1 MSVYFSNPG
10 LIDLDVCRV
19 MGASIKIGDNPI
31 GYFGTGLK
39 NAIAILLRTGHRV
52 TLTRGGE
59 TYTFSVRES
68 MIRDKA
74 FARVYM
80 NDEALP
86 FTTDLGKNWDLWQA
100 YRELHSNTLDE
111 GGTIGLER
119 AHGDTIIRVDGKA
132 FEDVY
137 HQRDTIFLK
146 RALLESCGGVEIH
159 SGPSAYL
166 YYRGVRVMDL
176 GGFSVYTYN
185 ILDEQR
191 LTEDR
196 TFANQYLPPIV
207 VARAITALDNREI
220 VRKLIGEDAKLWDQK
235 LSYSGCGPYSTT
247 FLDEAAAAYSNQ
259 RTNHSAKVVLEEH
272 RQRNA
277 EFTVVALTPSQ
288 ERRLVT
294 AMALLPAVDCTLRRE
309 DFDVVAGLGKGV
321 LGLYK
326 SKTRRIYISLSNFD
340 NGVETIAATLYEE
353 WLHKEHDLHDE
364 SRDMQ
369 NFLLQ
374 KLMTIVADRS

>member
-1 MSVYFSNPG
+1 MPVYFSNPG

-19 MGASIKIGDNPI
+19 MGASIKIGENPI

-39 NAIAILLRTGHRV
+39 NAIAILLRNGHRV

-59 TYTFSVRES
+59 VYTFSVRES

-74 FARVYM
+74 FSRVYM

-86 FTTDLGKNWDLWQA
+86 FTTDLGKNWDMWQA

-111 GGTIGLER
+111 GGTIGLEP
-119 AHGDTIIRVDGKA
+119 APGDTIFRVDGKA

-146 RALLESCGGVEIH
+146 PSLLETSTGVEIH
-159 SGPSAYL
+159 SGPSPYI
-166 YYRGVRVMDL
+166 YYRGVRVL
-176 GGFSVYTYN
+176 ELPKFSAYTYN
-185 ILDEQR
+185 ITSEQR

-196 TFANQYLPPIV
+196 TFANPYLGAIA
-207 VARAITALDNREI
+207 VARAISWLDNKAI
-220 VRKLIGEDAKLWDQK
+220 VRKVIGEDAKLWDQC
-235 LSYSGCGPYSTT
+235 LDFRGCGPFSSA
-247 FLDEAAAAYSNQ
+247 FLDEAAAAYTNQ

-272 RQRNA
+272 REKNA
-277 EFTVVALTPSQ
+277 EFTVVSLTQSQ
-288 ERRLVT
+288 ERRLAA

-309 DFDVVAGLGKGV
+309 EFDVVAGLGKGV
-321 LGLYK
+321 LGLFK
-326 SKTRRIYISLSNFD
+326 SNTRRIYISLSNFD

-353 WLHKEHDLHDE
+353 WLHMEHDLNDE
-364 SRDMQ
+364 SRGMQ

-374 KLMTIVADRS
+374 KLMTLVADRS